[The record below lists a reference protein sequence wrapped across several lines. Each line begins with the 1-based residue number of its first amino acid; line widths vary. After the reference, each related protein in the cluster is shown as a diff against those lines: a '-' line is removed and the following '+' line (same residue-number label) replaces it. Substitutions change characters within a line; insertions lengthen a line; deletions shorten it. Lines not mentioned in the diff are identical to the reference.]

1 MKKLSRIVLRLR
13 SLSGKSHYRRFVI
26 VCTSRTGS
34 NWLVDLLNSHSKVLA
49 FGELFRSKN
58 AIGWDIPR
66 FQNYQNTRLIHLYR
80 SDPIAFLDKQ
90 VFKKWPANY
99 SAIGF
104 KLFYFQ
110 ASESPYYMVWEYLR
124 RNQDIAILHIKRR
137 NLLEQYVSLTLARET
152 GLWVKTGSSDQ
163 EPVPVQL
170 KIESC
175 QQHFI
180 RVRNLELE
188 CARFFNDHHV
198 LDIHYEDLV
207 RDLGPYCDYSAGR
220 QANFGFEMQ
229 RVQNFLGLLPEQ
241 VSSAM
246 RRQKNAPLSQMISNY
261 DELRQAFA
269 DTGWSEFFDEETSS
283 QQRTHLVKRGMAT
296 RVCR

>member
-1 MKKLSRIVLRLR
+1 MEKLSRIVLRLR

-26 VCTSRTGS
+26 VCIARTGS

-49 FGELFRSKN
+49 FGELFRSN
-58 AIGWDIPR
+58 TAIGWDIPPFR
-66 FQNYQNTRLIHLYR
+66 NYQNTRLIHLYR

-90 VFKKWPANY
+90 VFRKWPANY

-104 KLFYFQ
+104 KLFYNH
-110 ASESPYYMVWEYLR
+110 ASESPYSMVWEYLR

-137 NLLEQYVSLTLARET
+137 NLFEQYVSLTLARET

-163 EPVPVQL
+163 EQVPVRL

-180 RVRNLELE
+180 WVRNLELE
-188 CARFFNDHHV
+188 AARFFNDHHV

-207 RDLGPYCDYSAGR
+207 RDI
-220 QANFGFEMQ
+220 GFEMQ

-241 VSSAM
+241 VSSTM
-246 RRQKNAPLSQMISNY
+246 RRQKNAPLSQMISNF

-283 QQRTHLVKRGMAT
+283 QQR
-296 RVCR
+296 